1 MNPLG
6 NHISCMENGM
16 NLTPTNQPGQFE
28 NNCWIHMCGDVLT
41 SKFGAGACFERQTTE
56 IASVL
61 NWLRGNVR
69 WTFSLIILNL
79 NLVT

>member
-1 MNPLG
+1 
-6 NHISCMENGM
+6 M

-61 NWLRGNVR
+61 TGYGVMYDGH
-69 WTFSLIILNL
+69 SH
-79 NLVT
+79 